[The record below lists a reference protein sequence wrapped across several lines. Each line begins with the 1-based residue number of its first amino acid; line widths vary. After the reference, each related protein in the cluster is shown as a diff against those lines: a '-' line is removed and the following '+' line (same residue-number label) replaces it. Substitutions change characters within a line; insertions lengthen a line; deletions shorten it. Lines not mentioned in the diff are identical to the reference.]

1 MASCYLRHSRIPVEE
16 DLTHEFKGH
25 RDLSKLDLA
34 ENQRYFK
41 GANGVVFQK
50 PKIMR
55 KARATISKSICSMVN
70 TGLKST
76 IYLGVTDRGIVEG
89 FMMSLYQ
96 RDHFQLALRDLMSK
110 FKPPCPDHV
119 INIKFVPILDEDED
133 GIVSPEPIGFETS
146 RSLDHLLHDPRLV

>member
-1 MASCYLRHSRIPVEE
+1 MEE

-34 ENQRYFK
+34 ENQSYFR

-55 KARATISKSICSMVN
+55 KARATISKSICSMLN
-70 TGLKST
+70 TGVISK

-110 FKPPCPDHV
+110 FTV
-119 INIKFVPILDEDED
+119 W
-133 GIVSPEPIGFETS
+133 PEQI
-146 RSLDHLLHDPRLV
+146 